1 MRTIPHAEGGG
12 GAPQPVA
19 APRVRHRP
27 RLALLIV
34 ALLAA
39 FACGALA
46 AAAWDALSDMNAR
59 GQMDPTR

>member
-1 MRTIPHAEGGG
+1 MRTILHAEGGG
-12 GAPQPVA
+12 GPPVA

-39 FACGALA
+39 FACGALI
-46 AAAWDALSDMNAR
+46 AAAWDALSDIDAR